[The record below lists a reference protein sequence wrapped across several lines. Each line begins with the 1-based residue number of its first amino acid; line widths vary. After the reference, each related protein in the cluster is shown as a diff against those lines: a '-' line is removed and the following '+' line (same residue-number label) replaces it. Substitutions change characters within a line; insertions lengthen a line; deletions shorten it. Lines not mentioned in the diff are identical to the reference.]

1 MDVYVLHHAVFRTSV
16 MTILS
21 RSLQFHTSFHVM
33 NFTSDRPLN
42 HLPQAQEVP
51 IQILSVTKTYSPILL
66 VVFCTVNIMAAILS
80 VSGIALVFLT
90 VVSFLELHI
99 TPAHWPSEFGDG
111 ELLRGN
117 LDTRYIRCHEC
128 SYTSRRLSFFRF
140 HSRCRRFFGPRIC
153 AQCTAES
160 DLSDN

>member
-1 MDVYVLHHAVFRTSV
+1 
-16 MTILS
+16 MTIL
-21 RSLQFHTSFHVM
+21 HTSFHVL

-42 HLPQAQEVP
+42 HLPQVQEVP

-66 VVFCTVNIMAAILS
+66 VVFCTANIMAAILS
-80 VSGIALVFLT
+80 VSGIALVFLN

-99 TPAHWPSEFGDG
+99 TSAHWPSEFGDG

-117 LDTRYIRCHEC
+117 LDTRYIRCREC

-140 HSRCRRFFGPRIC
+140 HPRCRRFFGPRIC